1 MIKIGQLRRW
11 HDDLPSALHECSGKI
26 FLVVGLFTA
35 TDEETYVDY
44 VMDDERDWDDIEWVE
59 QGSEVISEEG

>member
-1 MIKIGQLRRW
+1 MKIIKFTTHCVIRF
-11 HDDLPSALHECSGKI
+11 CSGKI
-26 FLVVGLFTA
+26 FLVIGLFTA